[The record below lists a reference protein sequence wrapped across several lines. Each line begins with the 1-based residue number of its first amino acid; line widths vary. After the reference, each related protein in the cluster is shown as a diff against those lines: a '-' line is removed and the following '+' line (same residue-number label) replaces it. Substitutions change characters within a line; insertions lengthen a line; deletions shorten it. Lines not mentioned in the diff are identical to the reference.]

1 MNVRPSDI
9 PVQPRV
15 VLIGQQGPLCAA
27 LADELGACGAGSEH
41 LGSVGD
47 LAPGNVPDAVFVL
60 LGADT
65 GPQALQ
71 TLAKRARGAG
81 IVAVGTDASGDWV
94 ARAMGAGATC
104 CLPCPEGVIPLAGVR
119 TALHQAI
126 ILARDIDT
134 QRRAVREL
142 NVAVEGLAD
151 RVENLTHELAR
162 LEVMAWTDSLTGL
175 ANRRQIERRLP
186 RLFAESVRYRRDLTC
201 LMIDLDGFK
210 DVNDELGHAAGD
222 DLLRTAA
229 RVIIENLRA
238 SDIAARYGGD
248 EFIALM
254 PETDAGTAQVVA
266 KRLALA
272 FKEAAQACIAD
283 LAGQQAC
290 FARCTMSIGI
300 ATVHHSGPQSAD
312 DLIEHAD
319 TALYAAKAA
328 GKSTIMVREAAGGS
342 VPA

>member
-1 MNVRPSDI
+1 MNARPSDI
-9 PVQPRV
+9 PAQPRV
-15 VLIGQQGPLCAA
+15 VLIGQQGPFSTAVTNDLKEAGA
-27 LADELGACGAGSEH
+27 IVESLA
-41 LGSVGD
+41 SVGD
-47 LAPGNVPDAVFVL
+47 LQAGNVPDAVFML
-60 LGADT
+60 LGPDI
-65 GPQALQ
+65 GPQALH
-71 TLAKRARGAG
+71 TLSKYARGSG
-81 IVAVGTDASGDWV
+81 IIAMSTEISADWV
-94 ARAMGAGATC
+94 ARAMGAGATT
-104 CLPCPEGVIPLAGVR
+104 CLSCPDGAILPTSVR

-142 NVAVEGLAD
+142 NAAVEGLAE

-186 RLFAESVRYRRDLTC
+186 RLFAESVRYSRDLTC
-201 LMIDLDGFK
+201 FMIDLDGFK

-229 RVIIENLRA
+229 KVIVDNLRA

-248 EFIALM
+248 EFIVLM
-254 PETDAGTAQVVA
+254 PETESHTAQVVA
-266 KRLALA
+266 KRLAHA
-272 FKEAAQACIAD
+272 FKEAAKACIAD
-283 LAGQQAC
+283 LAGNLAC

-300 ATVHHSGPQSAD
+300 ATVQHSGPQSAD
-312 DLIEHAD
+312 DLTEHAD

-328 GKSTIMVREAAGGS
+328 GKSTIMVREATGEF